1 MGKQLHMWFSE
12 KSISI
17 WQMFGDL
24 SKVGLEWLEE
34 VRGVRSVPCTPWE
47 VNDQQVSDTQPQQG
61 LLSLQT
67 HPIPTQASLTSPLQ
81 GGILGHEPRN
91 YIPKVLAP
99 AWLLYC
105 PAACKPSLHQAIE
118 VLNIQRKTLLG
129 TNNKQTKKSHLSGK
143 EAVFVDNVTIN
154 MYNYSHLKLNQEEL
168 NQWKLQSKGPTKI
181 CSPKKAMRILVKIV
195 TINHFGPLWMN
206 QRLAT
211 TWDMFIQEIQLNF
224 DITAEF
230 WYNSELYGILTC
242 LTLVPLSLALW

>member
-1 MGKQLHMWFSE
+1 MTSKCQTLS
-12 KSISI
+12 
-17 WQMFGDL
+17 L
-24 SKVGLEWLEE
+24 SKGSCLSRPTPSPPRLA
-34 VRGVRSVPCTPWE
+34 SHLPCKVE
-47 VNDQQVSDTQPQQG
+47 
-61 LLSLQT
+61 
-67 HPIPTQASLTSPLQ
+67 
-81 GGILGHEPRN
+81 LGHEPRN

-195 TINHFGPLWMN
+195 TINHFGPL
-206 QRLAT
+206 
-211 TWDMFIQEIQLNF
+211 
-224 DITAEF
+224 
-230 WYNSELYGILTC
+230 
-242 LTLVPLSLALW
+242 